1 MSGITEG
8 LSAHGRE
15 AGWAGTF
22 TCCGPCGRKRL
33 VAAEF
38 SKAQITKKQKDEA
51 AEIKCKQCVEA
62 AQQAERDAA
71 KKKAEAAAPKDC
83 GPVDAATAANKS
95 EAVIDV
101 TDAAPTVP
109 ELHECASCKK
119 SLAADKFNRTQLV
132 QKGPGKQRCRECVEK
147 AEASTAG
154 AAKEKQDAGI
164 EEARKALKQAE
175 IGGNAA
181 ATLVA
186 ASKLAALEGEKVTGL
201 KPVVLGKGRGRGR
214 GGGGSWRGRSGGK

>member
-1 MSGITEG
+1 M
-8 LSAHGRE
+8 
-15 AGWAGTF
+15 
-22 TCCGPCGRKRL
+22 
-33 VAAEF
+33 
-38 SKAQITKKQKDEA
+38 
-51 AEIKCKQCVEA
+51 
-62 AQQAERDAA
+62 
-71 KKKAEAAAPKDC
+71 
-83 GPVDAATAANKS
+83 
-95 EAVIDV
+95 
-101 TDAAPTVP
+101 
-109 ELHECASCKK
+109 HECASCKK
-119 SLAADKFNRTQLV
+119 SLAAEKFNRTQLV

-214 GGGGSWRGRSGGK
+214 GGGSWRGRSGGK